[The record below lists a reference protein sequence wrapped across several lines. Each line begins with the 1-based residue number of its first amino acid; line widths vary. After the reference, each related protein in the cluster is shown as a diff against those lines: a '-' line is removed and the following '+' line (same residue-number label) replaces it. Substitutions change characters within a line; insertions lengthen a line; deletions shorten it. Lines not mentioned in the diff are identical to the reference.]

1 MLEDP
6 TLFDAIARVLTG
18 LSEYTITA
26 ADETPGGLRVSVIA
40 TREEAACPGCGEF
53 SDRVKALRAQGVRDV
68 PHAGRAVMLCVVKR
82 SFRCNALR
90 VTSWTTPAK
99 QPLPR

>member
-18 LSEYTITA
+18 LSQYMITA

-40 TREEAACPGCGEF
+40 TRAEAAGPDCGEF
-53 SDRVKALRAQGVRDV
+53 SDRVKAQSA
-68 PHAGRAVMLCVVKR
+68 PR
-82 SFRCNALR
+82 STR
-90 VTSWTTPAK
+90 S
-99 QPLPR
+99 